1 MRYPEAN
8 LLVVRRTYRTLERS
22 AFAEL
27 KWAIARF
34 GAQKLFEV
42 KTAPLEITLK
52 ATGQKI
58 FFAGLDDPLKI
69 TSMTVSHGV
78 LCWMWIEE
86 AYEIDSEEAFDTLDE
101 SIRGE
106 VPAGLFK
113 QITMTFNPWSDSHWI
128 KRRFFDRSSPDIFAM
143 TVNYTINEWLD
154 EADLRVFEEM
164 RLRDPER
171 YRVCG
176 LGEWGVGGGRF
187 FPELQRS
194 VHVLPPAPLPPGA
207 RIYRSIDYGLD
218 ALACLFIAVDSAGR
232 ATVFREVYAH
242 DLIVS
247 EAAEAIRDAS
257 AGLDVYCTF
266 APPDLWS
273 RQKDSGKSIATLFA
287 RGGVPLS
294 AADNNR
300 IGGWL
305 SLKEWLKPNVRP
317 TAEKMRG

>member
-1 MRYPEAN
+1 
-8 LLVVRRTYRTLERS
+8 
-22 AFAEL
+22 
-27 KWAIARF
+27 
-34 GAQKLFEV
+34 
-42 KTAPLEITLK
+42 
-52 ATGQKI
+52 
-58 FFAGLDDPLKI
+58 
-69 TSMTVSHGV
+69 MTVSHGV

>member
-1 MRYPEAN
+1 
-8 LLVVRRTYRTLERS
+8 
-22 AFAEL
+22 
-27 KWAIARF
+27 
-34 GAQKLFEV
+34 
-42 KTAPLEITLK
+42 
-52 ATGQKI
+52 
-58 FFAGLDDPLKI
+58 
-69 TSMTVSHGV
+69 
-78 LCWMWIEE
+78 
-86 AYEIDSEEAFDTLDE
+86 
-101 SIRGE
+101 
-106 VPAGLFK
+106 
-113 QITMTFNPWSDSHWI
+113 
-128 KRRFFDRSSPDIFAM
+128 M

-305 SLKEWLKPNVRP
+305 SLKEWLKPKRAPDGGEDARMKIFSSCENLIRCLFALTGDKKRIGDCETDPHEITHLPDALRYFAVMQTSAPRAARPVSVRDF
-317 TAEKMRG
+317 TGQNGRRKRF